1 MGWFDDYGPG
11 ADMDAMDAALE
22 RFGKSRAAFYD
33 AGSQRFE
40 KGTRKCSACCAY
52 KNSKDFTKEEAARPA
67 ARRLCKSC
75 AQSAPPKPAPKR
87 KSAAPAAKKAPAKKP
102 RKSYPTEEEYHVAKI
117 LDRREKPKGKIQYL
131 VKWTGWDDPTWEPS
145 AFVEDTE
152 ALDVY
157 LEERQAAAAWDPRTE
172 SPPNA
177 PSKPVA
183 KPPRPV
189 AAKPKPRPKA
199 PAKPKAPAAAAA
211 LPTAIA
217 IPIEAVRAAV
227 ASAPVA
233 AAPTTS
239 APVASAPAASAALVV
254 AEAVSD
260 QSVTAEAVAIEL
272 VASER
277 KPPPQ
282 VDPPATATAPR
293 TLGRMGC
300 RGGCEHGQPA
310 KACAFGCCGMCC
322 AKMRGMQRC
331 ARHQKSDGAPA
342 QRYAVKA
349 PAAVV
354 EALRGRPDEAAV
366 EALRSDLRSDPYTF

>member
-52 KNSKDFTKEEAARPA
+52 KKAKDFSKEEAARPA

-117 LDRREKPKGKIQYL
+117 LDRREKPKGKMQYL

-177 PSKPVA
+177 PPKPVA
-183 KPPRPV
+183 KPPKPV
-189 AAKPKPRPKA
+189 AAKPKPKPKP

-217 IPIEAVRAAV
+217 IPI
-227 ASAPVA
+227 
-233 AAPTTS
+233 
-239 APVASAPAASAALVV
+239 
-254 AEAVSD
+254 D
-260 QSVTAEAVAIEL
+260 QLPHAIGII
-272 VASER
+272 R
-277 KPPPQ
+277 
-282 VDPPATATAPR
+282 
-293 TLGRMGC
+293 
-300 RGGCEHGQPA
+300 
-310 KACAFGCCGMCC
+310 
-322 AKMRGMQRC
+322 
-331 ARHQKSDGAPA
+331 
-342 QRYAVKA
+342 
-349 PAAVV
+349 
-354 EALRGRPDEAAV
+354 
-366 EALRSDLRSDPYTF
+366 